1 VEPPGIYM
9 EVLGHGASG
18 PKRESPGSEYK
29 FDLLWNITNGNQ
41 IECDT
46 SLLGEYVDLS
56 KLVVAPSC

>member
-1 VEPPGIYM
+1 M
-9 EVLGHGASG
+9 EVLAHGASG